1 MHKKIILVGVGVLL
15 VVALAGALALWLAEP
30 ATFRGT
36 SYEEPYPNASEF
48 ELTRSDGSRLRLS
61 ELRGNIVLVFFG
73 FTTCPD
79 VCPTTLAELNL
90 ALSKLPA
97 EDAEQV
103 KVIFITADPERDT
116 PEIAQEYVSRFNPT
130 FIGLSGEPEEL
141 EMTWFEYGVMRTIEQ
156 GQSAAGYLITHT
168 ARVTMIDR
176 QGHLRVSFA
185 FDTPVEDIVHDLK
198 LILDQP

>member
-1 MHKKIILVGVGVLL
+1 MDKKLFFVGLGALLVL
-15 VVALAGALALWLAEP
+15 VVAGAVAVWFAEP
-30 ATFRGT
+30 ETFRGT
-36 SYEEPYPNASEF
+36 SYEEPYPVAPEF
-48 ELTRSDGSRLRLS
+48 ELTRSDGSSLRMS
-61 ELRGNIVLVFFG
+61 EMRGNIVLVFFG

-97 EDAEQV
+97 DEAEQV
-103 KVIFITADPERDT
+103 KVIFITVDPERDT
-116 PEIAQEYVSRFNPT
+116 PELVQEYVSRFNPT
-130 FIGLSGEPEEL
+130 FIGLGGELNEL
-141 EMTWFEYGVMRTIEQ
+141 EVTWFDYGVMRVIEQ
-156 GQSAAGYLITHT
+156 EQSAAGYLITHT

-176 QGHLRVSFA
+176 QGNLRVSFA